1 MIYDTSAALRMAIE
15 RRLLTQAEATGVA
28 VDRLRRRV
36 IFERIVTRLLVAEP
50 GCWVLK
56 GGMALEVRLGDR
68 ARLTK
73 DIDLGLRDQIIDGEG
88 LRDRLIEAL
97 ADDAEGDGFAF
108 SAQRSQPMARDSDGH
123 LTWRVAIEAQLAGRP
138 FAAVKV
144 DVSPR
149 PHELEATETLPL
161 PNSLAFADLTTP
173 AVEVIDVHR
182 HGAEKL
188 HAMVKDFGDR
198 ENSRVRD
205 LVDLMLLTGHG
216 LLHIDL
222 LAQAVRQVWTE
233 REDKPPP
240 KPLPPLPPGWRLP
253 YERMAEEH
261 QVEPLSFTAAVSR
274 ATELWAEMFTTEEG

>member
-1 MIYDTSAALRMAIE
+1 MTYGTPEALRMALE
-15 RRLLTQAEATGVA
+15 RRLLTQAETTGVS

-36 IFERIVTRLLVAEP
+36 IFERLVTRLLVAEP

-73 DIDLGLRDQIIDGEG
+73 DIDLGLRDQIVDGEG

-108 SAQRSQPMARDSDGH
+108 SAQRSQPMAQDGGGH
-123 LTWRVAIEAQLAGRP
+123 VTWRVAVEARLAGRR

-149 PHELEATETLPL
+149 AHELEATETLAL
-161 PNSLAFADLTTP
+161 PNSLAFAGLSTP
-173 AVEVIDVHR
+173 DVEVTDIHR

-205 LVDLMLLTGHG
+205 LVDLMLLAGHG
-216 LLHIDL
+216 LVHVGPLG
-222 LAQAVRQVWTE
+222 QAVREVWTE
-233 REDKPPP
+233 RDGVPPP
-240 KPLPPLPPGWRLP
+240 QSLPSLPAAWRLP
-253 YERMAEEH
+253 YERMADEH
-261 QVEPLSFTAAVSR
+261 GVEPASFAVAVSR
-274 ATELWAEMFTTEEG
+274 ASELWAEMFTPKEA